1 MKMLNSIKF
10 SLLSVALVAAASYSK
25 AQLSPLGT
33 MYFQNQYVNNPAYA
47 GTDKDLRLDAG
58 VRLQDSRM
66 PGSPKIQ
73 FITATY
79 ALSDKAGLGF
89 NLNAEQIGLIKK
101 VRSVAT
107 YAYHLPLNTEDKLSF
122 GLSLGFTDQVVDYNM
137 IDGQTNDGTLG
148 NFNQRDTYVDGDFGI
163 RYKHKQ
169 FTLEGAIPN
178 LSNFYRDKTKTGSVS
193 NLARYYAAASYQ
205 YDLSGTNG
213 TILEPKLAFRAV
225 DGFKDIFDL
234 GLNVRFIDDKLN
246 IFGLYHTSQSATLGI
261 AAKLTANMSMNFM
274 YTSATAVLAGESSGS
289 YEINLRLDLFKRKN
303 KN

>member
-1 MKMLNSIKF
+1 MKMLNRIKV
-10 SLLSVALVAAASYSK
+10 SLLSVVLVATASHSK
-25 AQLSPLGT
+25 AQLNPLGT

-58 VRLQDSRM
+58 VKLQDSRM

-79 ALSDKAGLGF
+79 ALSEKAGLGF
-89 NLNAEQIGLIKK
+89 NLNAEQVGLIKK

-107 YAYHLPLNTEDKLSF
+107 YAYHLPINAEDRISF
-122 GLSLGFTDQVVDYNM
+122 GLSLGFTDQLVDYNL
-137 IDGQTNDGTLG
+137 IDGQGNDATLG

-163 RYKHKQ
+163 RYQRKQ

-178 LSNFYRDKTKTGSVS
+178 LSNFFRDKAATGSVS

-205 YDLSGTNG
+205 YHLPSANG

-225 DGFKDIFDL
+225 DGFKDILDL
-234 GLNVRFIDDKLN
+234 GLNVRLVDDKLN
-246 IFGLYHTSQSATLGI
+246 IFGLYHTSQSATFGI
-261 AAKLTANMSMNFM
+261 AAKLISSMSMNFM

-289 YEINLRLDLFKRKN
+289 YEINLRLNLYKK
-303 KN
+303 K

>member
-1 MKMLNSIKF
+1 MLNSMKVF
-10 SLLSVALVAAASYSK
+10 LLSVALTAAASNLK
-25 AQLSPLGT
+25 AQLNPLGT

-66 PGSPKIQ
+66 PGAPKTQ

-79 ALSDKAGLGF
+79 ALNDKAGLGF
-89 NLNAEQIGLIKK
+89 NLNAEQVGLIKK
-101 VRSVAT
+101 IRTVAT
-107 YAYHLPLNTEDKLSF
+107 YAYHLPLNAEDKISF
-122 GLSLGFTDQVVDYNM
+122 GLSLGFTDQLVDYNA
-137 IDGQTNDGTLG
+137 INGQVNDGTIG
-148 NFNQRDTYVDGDFGI
+148 NFNQRETYADGDFGV

-169 FTLEGAIPN
+169 FVLEGAVPN
-178 LSNFYRDKTKTGSVS
+178 LSNFFRDKVKTGGAA

-205 YDLSGTNG
+205 YQLSGTNS
-213 TILEPKLAFRAV
+213 TVLEPKLAFRAV

-246 IFGLYHTSQSATLGI
+246 IFGLYHTSQSATFGL
-261 AAKLTANMSMNFM
+261 AAKLTANMAMNFM

-289 YEINLRLDLFKRKN
+289 YEINLRLNLFKKN